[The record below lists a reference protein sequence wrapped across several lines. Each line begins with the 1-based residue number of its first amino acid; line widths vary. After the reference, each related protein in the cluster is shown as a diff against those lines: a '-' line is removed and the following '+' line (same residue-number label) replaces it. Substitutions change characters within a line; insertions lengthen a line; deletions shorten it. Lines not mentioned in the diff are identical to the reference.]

1 MEKFFNH
8 LFYRIYWWNKT
19 IVKEKDFPVFSSL
32 LGISVFH
39 ILNIS
44 TLIFIILV
52 YIFKDPMVYPKWVH
66 LIIMFVVLVL
76 DYFIYIHK
84 KRYKEII
91 KSSENETKI
100 SLKRKDYFSLIY
112 IIVSFGLFIWIIIK
126 GRELL

>member
-52 YIFKDPMVYPKWVH
+52 YIFKNPMVYPKWIH
-66 LIIMFVVLVL
+66 LIIMFAVLVL